1 MRVIL
6 TLWMAAA
13 AQIVFAGG
21 ANSLAAQ
28 DGPLF
33 ASHDLVALTI
43 HAPFQDIF
51 EHRGQESE
59 EYPGVVVMRGES
71 GESDTVDVDIRTR
84 GRARLAKR
92 ICRFPPLRLDFPKD
106 SVAGTLFEGQNKLKL
121 VTHCQD
127 DREEYEQYVLLEYL
141 IYRVYNTLTEL
152 SFRVRLARITYE
164 DTGGDR
170 DTVTRYGFLIEHED
184 AVAERTGWEYIVAP
198 VIPPDALDPENLAQA
213 EVFHYLIGNT
223 DWSAFKPDGGSSECC
238 HNTKPIGDAA
248 TGPVFTLPYDFDIT
262 GLLNTRYANQL
273 YRGNL
278 DDMGLRNVRQR
289 RFRGRCR
296 SAPLW
301 PAVFATFNERRSEI
315 EALFR
320 NQDGLD
326 DDVLEET
333 LEYIEEFYEVINDEG
348 RVRREFERRCREI

>member
-1 MRVIL
+1 MRVIS
-6 TLWMAAA
+6 TLGVAVA
-13 AQIVFAGG
+13 AQIAFAGG

-43 HAPFQDIF
+43 QAPFDEIF

-71 GESDTVDVDIRTR
+71 GALDTVDVDIRTR

-141 IYRVYNTLTEL
+141 IYRIYNTLTEL
-152 SFRVRLARITYE
+152 SFNVRLAQITYE

-184 AVAERTGWEYIVAP
+184 AVAERTGWSYLAVP
-198 VIPPDALDPENLAQA
+198 GVPPDALDPENLAQA

-223 DWSAFKPDGGSSECC
+223 DYSAFLADPGSDECC
-238 HNTKPIGDAA
+238 HNTKPIGAPV
-248 TGPVFTLPYDFDIT
+248 GPVFTLPYDFDIT
-262 GLLNTRYANQL
+262 GLLNTRYANRL

-278 DDMGLRNVRQR
+278 EELGLRNVRQR

-315 EALFR
+315 EGLVR
-320 NQDGLD
+320 NQEGLD
-326 DDVLEET
+326 DDVREET
-333 LEYIEEFYEVINDEG
+333 LEYIEDFYEVINDEG